1 MQIQHSHALLIY
13 PLPKLSMTV
22 CIMEFKNK
30 AQAVDPQSQLPTI
43 VQGWERMP

>member
-22 CIMEFKNK
+22 CIVEFKNK
-30 AQAVDPQSQLPTI
+30 AQAPVSATHDSARLGKDAI
-43 VQGWERMP
+43 V